1 MDKSKFVLL
10 TATIDDDQWT
20 KIGPSFS
27 KYQKKY
33 PDGIVCIAGGIWI
46 IDRTKAEIALTDLT
60 KHLHRIQVP
69 LVVTTLSSSPTIAA
83 KESELQQVGE
93 LGLDFYPM
101 PFAE

>member
-10 TATIDDDQWT
+10 TATIDADQWQ
-20 KIGPSFS
+20 KIGPNFS
-27 KYQKKY
+27 EYQKKC
-33 PDGIVCIAGGIWI
+33 PDSIVCVAVGIWI
-46 IDRTKAEIALTDLT
+46 INRTKAEIALTDLT